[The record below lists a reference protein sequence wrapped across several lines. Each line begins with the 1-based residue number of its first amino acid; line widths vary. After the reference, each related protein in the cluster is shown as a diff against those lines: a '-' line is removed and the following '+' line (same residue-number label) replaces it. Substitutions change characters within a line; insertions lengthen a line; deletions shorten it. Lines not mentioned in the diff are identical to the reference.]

1 MTCSACKG
9 EIQIPTLPPEPVT
22 EAPAPV
28 PPPADRQEALPAD
41 PPSRRSRRYADA
53 EEDYEDERRR
63 FRRSGT
69 TARRGI
75 PGVVWTLGIPAFL
88 TFICCGGLLIVGIAG
103 MREQDQAIDRAN
115 ALWAEGKQ
123 EEAVTIY
130 KRYPS
135 YLLDRSGNGTD
146 ALRRVVEFEVAKGH
160 TAEARRWI
168 DDALQ
173 KNLQLSFDSAGAR
186 QLLQT
191 AQQEQAERLAQKARQ
206 EAAERQR
213 TRTLGRGEFRSLVMW
228 KTEDQ
233 VLDAV
238 GKPDTT
244 QELGN
249 MEFWYYRFRTIDPVT
264 NRTDFQ
270 AQIVF
275 ENGVV
280 TSVNY

>member
-1 MTCSACKG
+1 
-9 EIQIPTLPPEPVT
+9 
-22 EAPAPV
+22 
-28 PPPADRQEALPAD
+28 
-41 PPSRRSRRYADA
+41 
-53 EEDYEDERRR
+53 
-63 FRRSGT
+63 
-69 TARRGI
+69 
-75 PGVVWTLGIPAFL
+75 
-88 TFICCGGLLIVGIAG
+88 